1 MIIKSDRKKMI
12 EGEIVKKK
20 YIIKIISDDI
30 NNNLKNKDQIRQIQK
45 IK

>member
-1 MIIKSDRKKMI
+1 MI

-30 NNNLKNKDQIRQIQK
+30 NNNLKNKDQIRQI
-45 IK
+45 

>member
-1 MIIKSDRKKMI
+1 MI

-30 NNNLKNKDQIRQIQK
+30 NNNLKNKDQIR
-45 IK
+45 